1 MIRKLVFPLAVALTL
16 SMSISC
22 ASKGKKAAEGDKAAK
37 TAEAQV
43 DKAAKKADAKKDAAK
58 TNAASMACTSG
69 SDARTIA
76 VNSKDSGC
84 EVAYTKMGN
93 EEVVASG
100 MNGMDHCNRVQ
111 ERIVKNL
118 ESAGFSCK

>member
-1 MIRKLVFPLAVALTL
+1 MIRKLVFPLALALSL
-16 SMSISC
+16 SLTVSC
-22 ASKGKKAAEGDKAAK
+22 ASKGKKAADGEKATK
-37 TAEAQV
+37 TVEEKA
-43 DKAAKKADAKKDAAK
+43 DKAAKKVEAKKAAA
-58 TNAASMACTSG
+58 TAASMACTSG

-76 VNSKDSGC
+76 VNAKDSGC
-84 EVAYTKMGN
+84 EVAYTKMGS